1 MFSAMQAIPEIQV
14 DDSLVLS
21 AAPAAGSAIPR
32 SMMGEDQ
39 NVKGG
44 HALRTLKK
52 YCEEL
57 YTINAAYKAQIE
69 THGKELS
76 KVEAEKIRL
85 EFELQERNEKI
96 ANLRRV
102 ELMDVRSLN
111 SRAEVEQLLS
121 DETKKRIKLEAVIL
135 KLKDELV
142 SAKAVEESLR
152 AQVHGTTTVKSEHEV
167 SITFYK
173 KRITELEKVLKHDIF
188 EIDELRVQ
196 LVKHTRK
203 SDELEKAMMQM
214 SQKNEFLTHAEA
226 TFREENTALQKRL
239 RELIDAN
246 KEVTANY
253 QAIKKNHDLKRSEFE
268 ELVAELEEAKSAC
281 QLAIKQKKTMNFD
294 LNNVIKQRQEL
305 TDKNKALDNLLARKE
320 KDIADLLTK
329 VNDTINEY
337 ELKLERKEE
346 QMWAMSLQMSEES
359 QKNRTSNHLNIDP
372 DFINDIEKKWQAKE
386 KALQNEI
393 ERQANNLRGKDE
405 QITDLSATV
414 AELQKK
420 QFQPRMERLKAIEK
434 DIKGRMEEY
443 ALAEER
449 METGFLCPRD
459 LQCFKIPMTLIP
471 CGHTYCKHCVESLK
485 EENYNVLKCQV
496 CNVPVQNVFRN
507 EQLENVGEQFTR
519 RKTLTLSFLEWIKM
533 LKVYLP
539 EN

>member
-57 YTINAAYKAQIE
+57 YTVNAAYKAQIE

-96 ANLRRV
+96 AILRRV

-214 SQKNEFLTHAEA
+214 SQKNEFLTNAEA

>member
-1 MFSAMQAIPEIQV
+1 MQPIPEIQV

-57 YTINAAYKAQIE
+57 YTVNAAYKAQIE
-69 THGKELS
+69 THGKEMS
-76 KVEAEKIRL
+76 KIEAEKIRL

-121 DETKKRIKLEAVIL
+121 DETKKRIKLEAVIV

-142 SAKAVEESLR
+142 SAKTVEESLR
-152 AQVHGTTTVKSEHEV
+152 AQVQGTTTVKSEHEV

-196 LVKHTRK
+196 LVKHSRK

-281 QLAIKQKKTMNFD
+281 QLAIKQKKAMNLD

-305 TDKNKALDNLLARKE
+305 SDKNKALDNLLARKE

-359 QKNRTSNHLNIDP
+359 QKNRTNNHLNIDP

-405 QITDLSATV
+405 QITELSATV

-496 CNVPVQNVFRN
+496 CNIPVQNVFRN

>member
-57 YTINAAYKAQIE
+57 YTVNAAYKAQIE

-96 ANLRRV
+96 AILRRV

>member
-152 AQVHGTTTVKSEHEV
+152 AQVQGTTTVKSEHEV

>member
-1 MFSAMQAIPEIQV
+1 MVPNIVIEEPTFLA
-14 DDSLVLS
+14 L
-21 AAPAAGSAIPR
+21 APAANPSAPSAYHK

-39 NVKGG
+39 NVRGG

-57 YTINAAYKAQIE
+57 YAANAASQAEIE
-69 THGKELS
+69 RHKKS
-76 KVEAEKIRL
+76 IQKVVSEKDRL

-96 ANLRRV
+96 AHIRRHDFFD
-102 ELMDVRSLN
+102 EKQKITQE
-111 SRAEVEQLLS
+111 EVEVLLTHEIKRRKVLEKEIIVVKRDLEKS
-121 DETKKRIKLEAVIL
+121 KAAEEALKLKVEGTKHHEIEKEVSSVFFKKRIV
-135 KLKDELV
+135 
-142 SAKAVEESLR
+142 
-152 AQVHGTTTVKSEHEV
+152 
-167 SITFYK
+167 
-173 KRITELEKVLKHDIF
+173 ELEKIIGNF
-188 EIDELRVQ
+188 EFDVVELQVN
-196 LVKHTRK
+196 LVKHTRR
-203 SDELEKAMMQM
+203 SEELEKAMILMTQR
-214 SQKNEFLTHAEA
+214 NEFLVHAEA
-226 TFREENTALQKRL
+226 TFREENSALQKRL

-246 KEVTANY
+246 KEVTNNY
-253 QAIKKNHDLKRSEFE
+253 QAIKKNHDLKRAEFDM
-268 ELVAELEEAKSAC
+268 LVVELEEAKNAC
-281 QLAIKQKKTMNFD
+281 QLAIKQKKQMQTEMNI
-294 LNNVIKQRQEL
+294 VIKQRHDLQE
-305 TDKNKALDNLLARKE
+305 KNKALDNLLTRKE

-359 QKNRTSNHLNIDP
+359 QKNQNNTNHLNIDP

-386 KALQNEI
+386 KTLQQEI
-393 ERQANNLRGKDE
+393 ERQANAMRSKEGT
-405 QITDLSATV
+405 ISTLSAEV
-414 AELQKK
+414 NELQKK

-471 CGHTYCKHCVESLK
+471 CGHTYCKHCVDSLR

-496 CNVPVQNVFRN
+496 CNVPVENVFRN
-507 EQLENVGEQFTR
+507 EQLESVGEQFTR

-539 EN
+539 DN

>member
-1 MFSAMQAIPEIQV
+1 MRKQHFV
-14 DDSLVLS
+14 KKTLRF
-21 AAPAAGSAIPR
+21 R
-32 SMMGEDQ
+32 SDCGMPP
-39 NVKGG
+39 
-44 HALRTLKK
+44 HL
-52 YCEEL
+52 
-57 YTINAAYKAQIE
+57 
-69 THGKELS
+69 
-76 KVEAEKIRL
+76 
-85 EFELQERNEKI
+85 
-96 ANLRRV
+96 
-102 ELMDVRSLN
+102 
-111 SRAEVEQLLS
+111 
-121 DETKKRIKLEAVIL
+121 
-135 KLKDELV
+135 
-142 SAKAVEESLR
+142 
-152 AQVHGTTTVKSEHEV
+152 
-167 SITFYK
+167 
-173 KRITELEKVLKHDIF
+173 
-188 EIDELRVQ
+188 
-196 LVKHTRK
+196 
-203 SDELEKAMMQM
+203 
-214 SQKNEFLTHAEA
+214 
-226 TFREENTALQKRL
+226 
-239 RELIDAN
+239 ELIDAN